1 METVRIK
8 IQLHPKQFEFRRSAA
23 LYRGFVGG
31 RGSGKSW
38 AGAYDLIRRLRPERT
53 YLVGSPTGVLLGDT
67 TFPTFKKLATDF
79 GIWGGVKLTPYPN
92 ATILLDGGE
101 ATIRFRTA
109 EDPDK
114 MRGPNL
120 SGVWLDEA
128 SLMEEEAYTISIA
141 ALREA
146 GEQGWL
152 SATFT
157 PKGPFHWTYET
168 FARGKPDTA
177 IFRAHTRE
185 NPFNPPGFAETLAKQ
200 YGPQFARQELGGEFV
215 ETEGAEWPAIWFSDN
230 LWFRN
235 WPQGM
240 TLRVIALDPS
250 KGKNAKQGDYSAFVL
265 LARDGQGNLWVE
277 ADLERRTTDRIVA
290 DGLCLAKRLA
300 TETGG
305 VLDGLGCESD
315 QFQELLADQ
324 FVTQSKAAGVPV
336 PLYKLT
342 TGGVPKEVRIR
353 RLTPYLSQ
361 GQFRFRDTPGTRL
374 LVQQL
379 QTFPVGDYDDGPD
392 AMEYALRLA
401 IHLWNGKPRKV
412 QAR

>member
-1 METVRIK
+1 
-8 IQLHPKQFEFRRSAA
+8 
-23 LYRGFVGG
+23 
-31 RGSGKSW
+31 
-38 AGAYDLIRRLRPERT
+38 
-53 YLVGSPTGVLLGDT
+53 VLLSTG
-67 TFPTFKKLATDF
+67 
-79 GIWGGVKLTPYPN
+79 
-92 ATILLDGGE
+92 

-109 EDPDK
+109 EDPDR

-128 SLMEEEAYTISIA
+128 SLMDQDAYSIVIGS
-141 ALREA
+141 LREA

-168 FARGKPDTA
+168 FAKGREDTA

-185 NPFNPPGFAETLAKQ
+185 NPFNPPGFADTLAKQ

-215 ETEGAEWPAIWFSDN
+215 ETEGAEWPAAWFPDS
-230 LWFRN
+230 LWFHD
-235 WPQGM
+235 WPVGRI
-240 TLRVIALDPS
+240 TLRVAAVDPS
-250 KGKNAKQGDYSAFVL
+250 KGKGAKPKGKNAKLGDYSAIVL
-265 LARDGQGNLWVE
+265 LARDANGTLWIE
-277 ADLERRTTDRIVA
+277 GDLDRRTTDRIVSE
-290 DGLCLAKRLA
+290 GLSLAGRFA
-300 TETGG
+300 RETGG
-305 VLDGLGCESD
+305 ALDGLGCESD

-324 FVTQSKAAGVPV
+324 FVKQSRALGIMV
-336 PLYKLT
+336 PLYKLL

-379 QTFPVGDYDDGPD
+379 QTFPVGDHDDGPD
-392 AMEYALRLA
+392 ALEYALRLA
-401 IHLWNGKPRKV
+401 ISLWNGKRSK
-412 QAR
+412 R